1 MADPR
6 GRPYDW
12 AMRVKRFVLL
22 SSVCAASAFS
32 QSLAEHAAA
41 VAGGSIGS
49 AAGKPVSDAITHIFG
64 NVEKTTAK
72 AASAPAPTKPAAPSN
87 SSQPEVPELPAVAPA
102 GASAPVRHAST
113 GPRVLN
119 AALTPAP
126 ATATDNPAATPKLG
140 QPSADE
146 LRAIA
151 TGTPRGELMARLGLP
166 SSRISIPDESGL
178 LEIYRYSGLNG
189 LAGSVRLEN
198 GLVVAV
204 QVEGAR

>member
-1 MADPR
+1 
-6 GRPYDW
+6 
-12 AMRVKRFVLL
+12 MRVKKFVLL

-72 AASAPAPTKPAAPSN
+72 AASAPAPTKAAAPSN
-87 SSQPEVPELPAVAPA
+87 SSQPEVPELPTVAPA
-102 GASAPVRHAST
+102 GGSTLVRHAST

-119 AALTPAP
+119 AGLTPSP
-126 ATATDNPAATPKLG
+126 AIAAAETPRPAPKLG

-166 SSRISIPDESGL
+166 SSRISIPDDSGL
-178 LEIYRYSGLNG
+178 LEIYRYSGVNG

-204 QVEGAR
+204 QVDGTR